1 MMRDMGEFFERRAES
16 LAIVYLT
23 RRDDLV
29 VNRVVSPSGA
39 ADFLVEVMREGE
51 STGRVFGVRVRA
63 FEHAVE
69 RADELMVPLG
79 GAAAAVSDAPMPYCA
94 FVFTMQDDRGYFSWL
109 KEPATTS
116 RSGPGLK
123 AVREARWRKLDDGG
137 MDRLVASV
145 NAWYDAQHHPRAA

>member
-1 MMRDMGEFFERRAES
+1 MTRDMQAFFEARAEN
-16 LAIVYLT
+16 LATMYLT

-29 VNRVVSPSGA
+29 VSRVVSPAGA
-39 ADFLVEVMREGE
+39 ADFLVEVTREGE
-51 STGRVFGVRVRA
+51 STGRMFGVRVRA

-94 FVFTMQDDRGYFSWL
+94 FVFTMEDDRGYFSWL
-109 KEPATTS
+109 KEPATTPG
-116 RSGPGLK
+116 SGPGLK
-123 AVREARWRKLDDGG
+123 AVREARWSKLDDGG
-137 MDRLVASV
+137 MDRLVARV

>member
-1 MMRDMGEFFERRAES
+1 MTRDMREFFEHRAEA
-16 LAIVYLT
+16 LATVYLT

-29 VNRVVSPSGA
+29 VNRVVSPAGA
-39 ADFLVEVMREGE
+39 ADFLVELTPEGE

-63 FEHAVE
+63 FEHAVHGP
-69 RADELMVPLG
+69 DELKVPLS

-109 KEPATTS
+109 KEPATTP

-123 AVREARWRKLDDGG
+123 AVREARWSKLDDGG
-137 MDRLVASV
+137 MDRLVARV
-145 NAWYDAQHHPRAA
+145 NAWYDAQHHPQAA